1 MSELS
6 DKIAA
11 VNTALDDAVTRV
23 NTEITALKDE
33 IARLGA
39 TPADIAALDA
49 AETKAKD
56 LVTATPTPTPPPP
69 TPPTEP
75 VPPPPTPPP
84 TEPVPP
90 TPPTP

>member
-1 MSELS
+1 MSQLS

-11 VNTALDDAVTRV
+11 VNTSFDDAVTRV

-49 AETKAKD
+49 LETKAKD

-69 TPPTEP
+69 TEP
-75 VPPPPTPPP
+75 VPPPTPPP
-84 TEPVPP
+84 PMPPEPAPP
-90 TPPTP
+90 TP